1 MYMTEN
7 ASSSPSVRERII
19 IACELLLEEDWYL
32 FAVQAHER
40 TLTQHLAKHL
50 QKFFPTF
57 SVDCEYNRDKNDTK
71 TTSEWDIFP
80 DIVVHQRG
88 RNDNNLIIIEAKWNA
103 THKKQKDDIEK
114 LQETRTKFSYQYA
127 FFINFIRK
135 QQPFRVNIHDLDDNT
150 PISVSSSTLTNS

>member
-1 MYMTEN
+1 MRY
-7 ASSSPSVRERII
+7 
-19 IACELLLEEDWYL
+19 
-32 FAVQAHER
+32 
-40 TLTQHLAKHL
+40 
-50 QKFFPTF
+50 
-57 SVDCEYNRDKNDTK
+57 
-71 TTSEWDIFP
+71 FP